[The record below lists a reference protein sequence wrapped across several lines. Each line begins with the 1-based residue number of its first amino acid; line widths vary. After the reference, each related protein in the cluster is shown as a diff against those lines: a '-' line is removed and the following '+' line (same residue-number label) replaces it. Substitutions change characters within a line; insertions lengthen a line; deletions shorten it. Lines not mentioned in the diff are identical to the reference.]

1 MFFKDIDD
9 FLKIKI
15 WLNIIIYFDCYEI
28 IILYVKIIICN
39 ENLKIDE
46 FYLEFYFDCSNYV
59 ELILS
64 SMWENF

>member
-1 MFFKDIDD
+1 M
-9 FLKIKI
+9 
-15 WLNIIIYFDCYEI
+15 YFDCYEI

-39 ENLKIDE
+39 ENLKIDK

-64 SMWENF
+64 SM